1 MSKNITVVVKDPHSI
16 GLYDVDT
23 GAYLGIIYVTSGAIV
38 GTPIVTHP
46 NVTVTS
52 QEGGAMYMTTYDMA
66 TKALIRKLN
75 V

>member
-23 GAYLGIIYVTSGAIV
+23 GAYLGIIYVTSGSII

-46 NVTVTS
+46 NVTIVT
-52 QEGGAMYMTTYDMA
+52 QENGSMYMTTYDLG
-66 TKALIRKLN
+66 TKAFVRKTS